1 MVFDK
6 TDTKLSGFIN
16 QASADDL
23 TGIASQLFNRVA
35 TLDQREQERFIQEVG
50 RDPQAK
56 RLFEKMQSISQ

>member
-23 TGIASQLFNRVA
+23 SEMASQLFSRVGS
-35 TLDQREQERFIQEVG
+35 LDPGEQDRFMQSVS

-56 RLFEKMQSISQ
+56 RIFDKMQTLSR